1 MPPVSP
7 ELLFQRHVAEFLVRE
22 HRYTTLEQ
30 IDIDPDQG
38 WHADGLWAFLRA
50 TQSDALRK
58 LIEEYGT
65 DARRE
70 VFRALT
76 QALRTH
82 PLWWIIRHGLDVRG
96 TRLHLY
102 YPTPRSVAEATSSRH
117 DQNRFAVRP
126 HFYFGPTNAEVDLV
140 VFLNGLPIVALEL
153 KHEAGTQRWNVHD
166 AVEQFARRDHNYP
179 VFRLPFLYLA
189 ADTSEVKMATDPR
202 REANFRWFNT
212 GLRNEPITPPA
223 ADGSSEYPVEYL
235 YRDVLS
241 PARLLE
247 ALSFLLVWVP
257 ERAATEDK
265 PYRPALSLFP
275 RYHQQRMVLKV
286 ADAALSRFVESGE
299 PGGKYLVEHSAG
311 SGKTLSICWLAERLH
326 SLHHPETGA
335 KLVDM
340 TVILTD
346 RKSLD
351 KNIRDDLENFVH
363 LRDVVGL
370 ADSATELQKYL
381 CERRSIIVTTQQKFA
396 WILKEIQKDPALRG
410 RRVAYLI
417 DEAHRSQEGQ
427 MGLAIRLPFRQKDEP
442 DTTDEADESEKAET
456 DVAAAIREHD
466 HNQLFVAFTATPSQA
481 TVDLFGPPIDR
492 YTEAEA
498 IQEGYIVDVAG
509 SILSYRTLYNL
520 RCTIAEPESRTY
532 PAGIVQKALQN
543 VAFQDEELIQYKAE
557 VMLRLFDERVK
568 DLIGGK
574 AKAMIVATSRV
585 AGLRYFEILREKL
598 RERGAEYKVLYA
610 FSDFTHPETNKE
622 IRENAVNELENGEL
636 IEDRFEG
643 ESYRL
648 MVVAN
653 KFQTGFDQPLLA
665 GMFLD
670 KPVSGRNAVQTIS
683 RLNRQHDGKQDVIVV
698 DFTNN
703 AEAIFKAFNLYR
715 KGSPY
720 EPGEPDPNAAQKL
733 YEQILRAD
741 VFQQEDAEEMVRRL
755 KGSDDASR
763 QQLVGHLKQVFEE
776 KLAEGQPRRDFVN
789 LLARYAQRYY
799 FLANFFTFP
808 EGLARFAK
816 FAEYVGPQLIK
827 TGTVSELMERI
838 RATGVVRGQV
848 EDLGEKKLEPR
859 QPPPPGPPRPRTGG
873 GSPPQV
879 TVTEM
884 IEKLRLKYQISD
896 DEALV
901 IRDVLEEK
909 TNDVEIAENV
919 TVHRAD
925 VIYLDGPLKT
935 QINGEIQA
943 AYVTRDRLDEIG
955 DPKYFGA
962 GGIFDFMAFSVI
974 QHHLTLAGT
983 PSSVRPN

>member
-1 MPPVSP
+1 MPPLSP
-7 ELLFQRHVAEFLVRE
+7 ELLFQQHVAEFLVRE
-22 HRYTTLEQ
+22 HRFAALEQ
-30 IDIDPDQG
+30 TDIDPGHG
-38 WHADGLWAFLRA
+38 WHADGLWVFLQA
-50 TQSDALRK
+50 TQSDALNK
-58 LIEEYGT
+58 LADHYGT

-70 VFRALT
+70 VFRALNE
-76 QALRTH
+76 ALGIH

-96 TRLHLY
+96 TRLNLY
-102 YPTPRSVAEATSSRH
+102 YPTPRSAAEATNSQYE
-117 DQNRFAVRP
+117 QNRFAVRP
-126 HFYFGPTNAEVDLV
+126 HYYFGPTNAEVDLV
-140 VFLNGLPIVALEL
+140 VFLNGLPIVAIEL
-153 KHEAGTQRWNVHD
+153 KHEAGAQRWNVHD
-166 AVEQFARRDHNYP
+166 AVGQFVQRDHSFP

-202 REANFRWFNT
+202 REPNFRWFNT

-223 ADGSSEYPVEYL
+223 ADGTSEYPVEYL
-235 YRDVLS
+235 YREVLS
-241 PARLLE
+241 PTRLLE
-247 ALSFLLVWVP
+247 ALSFLLVRVP
-257 ERAATEDK
+257 ERPATEDK
-265 PYRPALSLFP
+265 PCRPAFTLFP
-275 RYHQQRMVLKV
+275 RYHQQRMVRKV
-286 ADAALSRFVESGE
+286 ADAALERFIETGE

-326 SLHHPETGA
+326 SLHHPETGE

-351 KNIRDDLENFVH
+351 KNIRDDLENFEH
-363 LRDVVGL
+363 LKNVVGL
-370 ADSATELQKYL
+370 AKSANDLQTFL
-381 CERRSIIVTTQQKFA
+381 RERRSIIVTTQQKFA
-396 WILKEIQKDPALRG
+396 WILNEIEKDPGMRG

-427 MGLAIRLPFRQKDEP
+427 LGLAIRLPFRQKDEP
-442 DTTDEADESEKAET
+442 DAADDADEGEKTEADIAS
-456 DVAAAIREHD
+456 AIREHD

-481 TVDLFGPPIDR
+481 TVDLFGPPVDR

-509 SILSYRTLYNL
+509 SILSYKTLYNL
-520 RCTIAEPESRTY
+520 HCAIAEPERRTY

-568 DLIGGK
+568 GLIDGK

-598 RERGAEYKVLYA
+598 RERGADYKVLYA
-610 FSDFTHPETNKE
+610 FSDFTHPETSKE
-622 IRENAVNELENGEL
+622 VREHEINGLDNGEL
-636 IEDRFEG
+636 IEDRFDG
-643 ESYRL
+643 DSYRL

-670 KPVSGRNAVQTIS
+670 KPVSGRNAVQTVS
-683 RLNRQHDGKQDVIVV
+683 RLNRQHEGKKDVIVV

-703 AEAIFKAFNLYR
+703 ADAIFKAFNLYR

-720 EPGEPDPNAAQKL
+720 EPGEPDPDAASKL
-733 YEQILRAD
+733 YDEIVGAEVFEQKDAD
-741 VFQQEDAEEMVRRL
+741 EMVRRL
-755 KGSDDASR
+755 EGPDDARR
-763 QQLVGHLKQVFEE
+763 QQLVAELKKVFEE
-776 KLAEGQPRRDFVN
+776 RLADGQPRRDFVN
-789 LLARYAQRYY
+789 LLTRYVQRYY

-808 EGLARFAK
+808 DGLARFAR

-827 TGTVSELMERI
+827 QGTVSELMERI

-848 EDLGEKKLEPR
+848 EDLGEKRLEPR
-859 QPPPPGPPRPRTGG
+859 QPGTPGSPKPRAGG

-879 TVTEM
+879 TVADM
-884 IEKLRLKYQISD
+884 IERLRLKFQISD

-901 IRDVLEEK
+901 IRDVLDEK
-909 TNDVEIAENV
+909 IGDAVIG
-919 TVHRAD
+919 AD
-925 VIYLDGPLKT
+925 VTAHRTDQIYLDGPLKT
-935 QINGEIQA
+935 QVNGGIQT
-943 AYVTRDRLDEIG
+943 AYVSRDRIDEIG
-955 DPKYFGA
+955 DPKYFEP
-962 GGIFDFMAFSVI
+962 GGIFDFMAYSVI
-974 QHHLTLAGT
+974 QHHLFVSTDRR
-983 PSSVRPN
+983 V

>member
-1 MPPVSP
+1 MPPLSP
-7 ELLFQRHVAEFLVRE
+7 ELLFQQHVADFLVRE

-30 IDIDPDQG
+30 TDIDPDHG
-38 WHADGLWAFLRA
+38 WHADGLWAFLQA
-50 TQSDALRK
+50 TQPDALNK
-58 LIEEYGT
+58 LADDYGA

-70 VFRALT
+70 VFRALAE
-76 QALRTH
+76 ALRTH
-82 PLWWIIRHGLDVRG
+82 PLWWLIRHGLDVRG

-102 YPTPRSVAEATSSRH
+102 YPTPRSAAEATNSQYE
-117 DQNRFAVRP
+117 QNRFAVRP
-126 HFYFGPTNAEVDLV
+126 HYYFGPTNAEVDLV
-140 VFLNGLPIVALEL
+140 IFLNGLPIVAIEL
-153 KHEAGTQRWNVHD
+153 KHEAGAQRWNVHD
-166 AVEQFARRDHNYP
+166 AVEQFVQRDHSVP

-189 ADTSEVKMATDPR
+189 AHTSEVKMATDPR
-202 REANFRWFNT
+202 REPNFRWFNT

-235 YRDVLS
+235 YREVLS
-241 PARLLE
+241 PAHLVE
-247 ALSFLLVWVP
+247 ALSFLLVRVP
-257 ERAATEDK
+257 ERPATEDK
-265 PYRPALSLFP
+265 PYRPAFTLFP
-275 RYHQQRMVLKV
+275 RYHQQRMVRKV
-286 ADAALSRFVESGE
+286 ADAALQRFIETGE

-326 SLHHPETGA
+326 SLHHPTTGA

-351 KNIRDDLENFVH
+351 KNIRDDLENFEH
-363 LRDVVGL
+363 LKDVVGL
-370 ADSATELQKYL
+370 AKSANDLQKYL
-381 CERRSIIVTTQQKFA
+381 RERRSIIVTTQQKFT
-396 WILKEIQKDPALRG
+396 WILKEIEKDPVLRG

-442 DTTDEADESEKAET
+442 DAADEADEGEKAET
-456 DVAAAIREHD
+456 DIAAAIREHD
-466 HNQLFVAFTATPSQA
+466 HNQLFVAFTATPSQT

-509 SILSYRTLYNL
+509 SVLSYKTLYNL
-520 RCTIAEPESRTY
+520 HCAIAEPERRTY
-532 PAGIVQKALQN
+532 PAGIVQKALQT

-568 DLIGGK
+568 GLIGGK

-598 RERGAEYKVLYA
+598 RERGADYKVLYA

-622 IRENAVNELENGEL
+622 VREHDINGLDNGEL
-636 IEDRFEG
+636 IEDRFDG
-643 ESYRL
+643 DSYRL

-653 KFQTGFDQPLLA
+653 KFQTGFDQPMLA

-670 KPVSGRNAVQTIS
+670 KPISGRNAVQTVS
-683 RLNRQHDGKQDVIVV
+683 RLNRQHEGKKDVIVV

-703 AEAIFKAFNLYR
+703 ADAIFKAFNLYR

-720 EPGEPDPNAAQKL
+720 EPGEPDPDAASKL
-733 YEQILRAD
+733 YDEIVGAEVFEQKDAD
-741 VFQQEDAEEMVRRL
+741 EMVRRL
-755 KGSDDASR
+755 EGPDDAGR
-763 QQLVGHLKQVFEE
+763 QQLVAELKKVFEE
-776 KLAEGQPRRDFVN
+776 RLADGQPRRDFVN
-789 LLARYAQRYY
+789 LLTRYVQRYY

-808 EGLARFAK
+808 DGLARFAR

-827 TGTVSELMERI
+827 QGTVSELMERI

-848 EDLGEKKLEPR
+848 EDLGEKRLEPR
-859 QPPPPGPPRPRTGG
+859 QPGTPGSPKPRAGG

-879 TVTEM
+879 TVADM
-884 IEKLRLKYQISD
+884 IERLRLKFQISD

-901 IRDVLEEK
+901 IRDVLDEK
-909 TNDVEIAENV
+909 IGDAVIG
-919 TVHRAD
+919 AD
-925 VIYLDGPLKT
+925 VTAHRTDQIYLDGPLKT
-935 QINGEIQA
+935 QVNVGIQT
-943 AYVTRDRLDEIG
+943 AYVSRDRIDEIG
-955 DPKYFGA
+955 DPKYFEP
-962 GGIFDFMAFSVI
+962 GGIFDFMAYSVI
-974 QHHLTLAGT
+974 QHHLFVSTDRR
-983 PSSVRPN
+983 V

>member
-1 MPPVSP
+1 MPPLSP
-7 ELLFQRHVAEFLVRE
+7 ELLFQQHVADFLVRE
-22 HRYTTLEQ
+22 HRFAALEQ
-30 IDIDPDQG
+30 TDIDPGHG
-38 WHADGLWAFLRA
+38 WHADGLWVFLQA
-50 TQSDALRK
+50 TQSDALNK
-58 LIEEYGT
+58 LADHYGT

-70 VFRALT
+70 VFRALNE
-76 QALRTH
+76 ALGIH

-96 TRLHLY
+96 TRLNLY
-102 YPTPRSVAEATSSRH
+102 YPTPRSAAEATNSQYE
-117 DQNRFAVRP
+117 QNRFAVRP
-126 HFYFGPTNAEVDLV
+126 HYYFGPTNAEVDLV
-140 VFLNGLPIVALEL
+140 VFLNGLPIVAIEL
-153 KHEAGTQRWNVHD
+153 KHEAGAQRWNVHD
-166 AVEQFARRDHNYP
+166 AVGQFVQRDHSFP

-202 REANFRWFNT
+202 REPNFRWFNT

-223 ADGSSEYPVEYL
+223 ADGTSEYPVEYL
-235 YRDVLS
+235 YREVLS
-241 PARLLE
+241 PTRLLE
-247 ALSFLLVWVP
+247 ALSFLLVRVP
-257 ERAATEDK
+257 ERPATEDK
-265 PYRPALSLFP
+265 PYRPAFTLFP
-275 RYHQQRMVLKV
+275 RYHQQRMVRKV
-286 ADAALSRFVESGE
+286 ADAALERFIETGE

-326 SLHHPETGA
+326 SLHHPETGE

-351 KNIRDDLENFVH
+351 KNIRDDLENFEH
-363 LRDVVGL
+363 LKNVVGL
-370 ADSATELQKYL
+370 AKSANDLQTFL
-381 CERRSIIVTTQQKFA
+381 RERRSIIVTTQQKFA
-396 WILKEIQKDPALRG
+396 WILNEIEKDPGMRG

-427 MGLAIRLPFRQKDEP
+427 LGLAIRLPFRQKDEP
-442 DTTDEADESEKAET
+442 DAADDADEGEKTEADIAS
-456 DVAAAIREHD
+456 AIREHD

-481 TVDLFGPPIDR
+481 TVDLFGPPVDR

-509 SILSYRTLYNL
+509 SILSYKTLYNL
-520 RCTIAEPESRTY
+520 HCAIAEPERRTY

-568 DLIGGK
+568 GLIDGK

-598 RERGAEYKVLYA
+598 RERGADYKVLYA
-610 FSDFTHPETNKE
+610 FSDFTHPETDKE
-622 IRENAVNELENGEL
+622 IREHEVNGLGNGEL

-643 ESYRL
+643 DSYRL
-648 MVVAN
+648 LVVAN

-670 KPVSGRNAVQTIS
+670 KPVSGRNAVQTVS
-683 RLNRQHDGKQDVIVV
+683 RLNRQHEDKQDVIVV

-703 AEAIFKAFNLYR
+703 ADAIFKAFNLYR

-720 EPGEPDPNAAQKL
+720 EPGEPDPEAASKL
-733 YEQILRAD
+733 YDEIVGAGIFEQKDAD
-741 VFQQEDAEEMVRRL
+741 EMVRCL
-755 KGSDDASR
+755 ESQDDARR
-763 QQLVGHLKQVFEE
+763 QQFVAELKKVFEE
-776 KLAEGQPRRDFVN
+776 RVADGQSRREFVN
-789 LLARYAQRYY
+789 LLARYVQRYY

-827 TGTVSELMERI
+827 QSTVSELMERV

-848 EDLGEKKLEPR
+848 EDLGEKRLEPR
-859 QPPPPGPPRPRTGG
+859 QPRAPGPPKPRTGG
-873 GSPPQV
+873 GPPPQV
-879 TVTEM
+879 TVADM
-884 IEKLRLKYQISD
+884 IEKLRMKFQINE

-901 IRDVLEEK
+901 IRDVLLEK
-909 TNDVEIAENV
+909 TGDAEIATDV
-919 TVHRAD
+919 TAHRAD
-925 VIYLDGPLKT
+925 LIYLDGPLKK
-935 QINGEIQA
+935 QVNGDIQT
-943 AYVTRDRLDEIG
+943 AYVNRDRLDEIG
-955 DPKYFGA
+955 DPKYFDP
-962 GGIFDFMAFSVI
+962 GGIFDFMAYSVI
-974 QHHLTLAGT
+974 QHHLFVSNGGELH
-983 PSSVRPN
+983 

>member
-1 MPPVSP
+1 MSPPSP
-7 ELLFQRHVAEFLVRE
+7 ELIFQQHVVAFLVRE

-30 IDIDPDQG
+30 IDIDPDHG
-38 WHADGLWAFLRA
+38 WHSDGLWAFLQA
-50 TQSDALRK
+50 TQADELRK
-58 LIEEYGT
+58 LAVDYGA
-65 DARRE
+65 DSRRE

-76 QALRTH
+76 DALRKDA
-82 PLWWIIRHGLDVRG
+82 LWWIIRHGLNVRG

-102 YPTPRSVAEATSSRH
+102 YPTPRSVAEAASSQH

-126 HFYFGPTNAEVDLV
+126 HYYFGPTNSEVDLV

-153 KHEAGTQRWNVHD
+153 KHEAGSQRWNVHD
-166 AVEQFARRDHNYP
+166 AVEQFAQRDHKYP

-202 REANFRWFNT
+202 RDANFRWFNT
-212 GLRNEPITPPA
+212 GLRNESITPPA
-223 ADGSSEYPVEYL
+223 ADGSREYPVEYL
-235 YRDVLS
+235 YREVLS
-241 PARLLE
+241 PVRLLE
-247 ALSFLLVWVP
+247 ALSFLLISVP

-265 PYRPALSLFP
+265 PVRPALTLFP
-275 RYHQQRMVLKV
+275 RYHQQRMVRKV
-286 ADAALSRFVESGE
+286 ADAALSCFVESGQ

-363 LRDVVGL
+363 LRDVVGM
-370 ADSATELQKYL
+370 ADSASELQSYL
-381 CERRSIIVTTQQKFA
+381 RERRSIIVTTQQKFA
-396 WILKEIQKDPALRG
+396 WIMKEIERDPALRG

-417 DEAHRSQEGQ
+417 DEAHRSQEGR

-442 DTTDEADESEKAET
+442 DVTDDADESDKAEI
-456 DVAAAIREHD
+456 DIAAAIREHD

-481 TVDLFGPPIDR
+481 TVDLFGSPIDR

-509 SILSYRTLYNL
+509 SVLSYKTLYNL

-543 VAFQDEELIQYKAE
+543 VAFQDEELIQFKAE
-557 VMLRLFDERVK
+557 VMLRLFDERVSG
-568 DLIGGK
+568 LIGGS

-622 IRENAVNELENGEL
+622 VREHEVNQLESGEL

-643 ESYRL
+643 ASYRL

-683 RLNRQHDGKQDVIVV
+683 RLNRQHDGKHDVIVV

-720 EPGEPDPNAAQKL
+720 QPGEPDPDAAYKL
-733 YEQILRAD
+733 YDQILD
-741 VFQQEDAEEMVRRL
+741 KSIFQQEDAEELVRRL
-755 KGSDDASR
+755 EGSDDAGR
-763 QQLVGHLKQVFEE
+763 QQLVGLLKKVFEE
-776 KLAEGQPRRDFVN
+776 RLVEGQPRRDFVN

-808 EGLARFAK
+808 ERMARFAK

-827 TGTVSELMERI
+827 QGTVSDLMERI

-859 QPPPPGPPRPRTGG
+859 EPRPPGPPRPRTGG

-879 TVTEM
+879 TVAEM

-896 DEALV
+896 EEALV

-909 TNDVEIAENV
+909 TRDVEIAENV
-919 TVHRAD
+919 TVHRTD

-935 QINGEIQA
+935 QINGEIQS

-955 DPKYFGA
+955 DPKYFEA
-962 GGIFDFMAFSVI
+962 GGIFDFMAYAVI
-974 QHHLTLAGT
+974 QHHLTSEILP
-983 PSSVRPN
+983 PSARPN

>member
-7 ELLFQRHVAEFLVRE
+7 ELQFQQHVADFLVRE

-30 IDIDPDQG
+30 SDIDPDHG
-38 WHADGLWAFLRA
+38 WHADGLWDFLQA
-50 TQSDALRK
+50 TQADALRK
-58 LIEEYGT
+58 LADDYGT

-76 QALRTH
+76 GALRTH

-102 YPTPRSVAEATSSRH
+102 YPTPRSTAEAASSQH
-117 DQNRFAVRP
+117 AQNRFAVRP
-126 HFYFGPTNAEVDLV
+126 HYYFGPTREEVDLV

-153 KHEAGTQRWNVHD
+153 KHEAGAQRWNIHD
-166 AVEQFARRDHNYP
+166 AVEQFVRRDRSFP
-179 VFRLPFLYLA
+179 VFRLPFLYIA

-202 REANFRWFNT
+202 REGNFRWFNT

-235 YRDVLS
+235 YREVLS
-241 PARLLE
+241 PDRLLE

-257 ERAATEDK
+257 ERIATEDK
-265 PYRPALSLFP
+265 PHRQAFTLFP
-275 RYHQQRMVLKV
+275 RYHQQRMVRKV
-286 ADAALSRFVESGE
+286 ADAALQRFIETGE

-326 SLHHPETGA
+326 SLHHPDTGA

-351 KNIRDDLENFVH
+351 KNIREDLENFAH
-363 LRDVVGL
+363 LKDVIGL
-370 ADSATELQKYL
+370 AKTANDLQTFL
-381 CERRSIIVTTQQKFA
+381 RERRSIIVTTQQKFA
-396 WILKEIQKDPALRG
+396 WILKEIEKDPALRG

-427 MGLAIRLPFRQKDEP
+427 LGLAIRLPFRQKDEP
-442 DTTDEADESEKAET
+442 DAADEADEVEKTEAEI
-456 DVAAAIREHD
+456 AQAIREHD

-481 TVDLFGPPIDR
+481 TVSVFGQPVDR

-509 SILSYRTLYNL
+509 SILSYETLYNL
-520 RCTIAEPESRTY
+520 HCTIAEPESRTY
-532 PAGIVQKALQN
+532 PAGIVQKALQT

-568 DLIGGK
+568 GLVGGK

-598 RERGAEYKVLYA
+598 RERGADYKVLYA
-610 FSDFTHPETNKE
+610 FSDFTHPETSKE
-622 IRENAVNELENGEL
+622 IREHEVNGLENGEL
-636 IEDRFEG
+636 IEDRFDG
-643 ESYRL
+643 DSYRL

-670 KPVSGRNAVQTIS
+670 KPVSGRNAVQTVS
-683 RLNRQHDGKQDVIVV
+683 RLNRQHEDKQDVIVV

-703 AEAIFKAFNLYR
+703 ADAIFKAFNLYR

-720 EPGEPDPNAAQKL
+720 EPGEPDSEAASKL
-733 YEQILRAD
+733 YDEILSTGVFVQKDAD
-741 VFQQEDAEEMVRRL
+741 EMVRRL
-755 KGSDDASR
+755 ERADDASR
-763 QQLVGHLKQVFEE
+763 QQLVAELKQVFED
-776 KLAEGQPRRDFVN
+776 KVVEGQPRREFVN
-789 LLARYAQRYY
+789 LLARFVQRYY

-808 EGLARFAK
+808 DGLARFAK

-827 TGTVSELMERI
+827 QGTVSELMERI

-848 EDLGEKKLEPR
+848 EDLGERRMEPR
-859 QPPPPGPPRPRTGG
+859 QPRAPGLPKPRIGG

-879 TVTEM
+879 TVADM
-884 IEKLRLKYQISD
+884 IEKLRLKFQISE

-901 IRDVLEEK
+901 IRDVLLEK
-909 TNDVEIAENV
+909 TGDPLIG
-919 TVHRAD
+919 AD
-925 VIYLDGPLKT
+925 VIAHHADQIYLEGPLKK
-935 QINGEIQA
+935 QVNGYIQT
-943 AYVTRDRLDEIG
+943 AYVSRDRLDEIG
-955 DPKYFGA
+955 DPKYFDP
-962 GGIFDFMAFSVI
+962 GGIFDFMAYSVI
-974 QHHLTLAGT
+974 QHHLST
-983 PSSVRPN
+983 SSDNVHR

>member
-1 MPPVSP
+1 MPSLSP
-7 ELLFQRHVAEFLVRE
+7 ELLFQKHIADFLVRE

-30 IDIDPDQG
+30 SDIDGDHG
-38 WHADGLWAFLRA
+38 WHVDGLWSFLQA
-50 TQSDALRK
+50 TQTDALTK
-58 LIEEYGT
+58 LADDYGT

-76 QALRTH
+76 DALRSH

-96 TRLHLY
+96 TRLHMY
-102 YPTPRSVAEATSSRH
+102 YPTPRSVSEATSNQH
-117 DQNRFAVRP
+117 EQNRFAVRP
-126 HFYFGPTNAEVDLV
+126 HFYFGPTNAEMDLV
-140 VFLNGLPIVALEL
+140 VFLNGLPIVALEV
-153 KHEAGTQRWNVHD
+153 KHEAGAQCWNVHD
-166 AVEQFARRDHNYP
+166 AVDQFVRRDHAHP

-212 GLRNEPITPPA
+212 GLRNEPLTPPA

-235 YRDVLS
+235 YREVLS

-257 ERAATEDK
+257 EQAATADK
-265 PYRPALSLFP
+265 PHRPAFTLFP
-275 RYHQQRMVLKV
+275 RYHQQRMVRKV
-286 ADAALSRFVESGE
+286 AESALQRFIESGD

-326 SLHHPETGA
+326 SLHHPETGS

-351 KNIRDDLENFVH
+351 KNIREDLANFAH
-363 LRDVVGL
+363 LKDVVGL
-370 ADSATELQKYL
+370 AKSANDLQRFL
-381 CERRSIIVTTQQKFA
+381 RERRSIIVTTQQKFA
-396 WILKEIQKDPALRG
+396 WILKEIENDPALRE

-417 DEAHRSQEGQ
+417 DEAHRSQDGR

-442 DTTDEADESEKAET
+442 DTADEADDGEKTAAEI
-456 DVAAAIREHD
+456 AAAILEYD

-481 TVDLFGPPIDR
+481 TVDLFGAPIDR

-509 SILSYRTLYNL
+509 SILSYKTLYNL
-520 RCTIAEPESRTY
+520 HCAIAEPESRTY
-532 PAGIVQKALQN
+532 PAGIVQKALQT

-568 DLIGGK
+568 GLIGGK

-598 RERGAEYKVLYA
+598 RERGVDYKVLYA

-622 IRENAVNELENGEL
+622 IREHEINGLDNGEL

-643 ESYRL
+643 DSYRL
-648 MVVAN
+648 LVVAN

-670 KPVSGRNAVQTIS
+670 KPVSGRNAVQTVS
-683 RLNRQHDGKQDVIVV
+683 RLNRQHEDKQDVIVV

-703 AEAIFKAFNLYR
+703 ADAIFKAFNLYR

-720 EPGEPDPNAAQKL
+720 EPGEPDPEAASKL
-733 YEQILRAD
+733 YDEIVGARIFEQKDAD
-741 VFQQEDAEEMVRRL
+741 EMVRRL
-755 KGSDDASR
+755 ESQDDARR
-763 QQLVGHLKQVFEE
+763 QQFVAELKKVFEE
-776 KLAEGQPRRDFVN
+776 RVADGQSRREFVN
-789 LLARYAQRYY
+789 LLGRYVQRYY

-827 TGTVSELMERI
+827 QSTVSELMERV

-848 EDLGEKKLEPR
+848 EDLGEKRLEPR
-859 QPPPPGPPRPRTGG
+859 QPRAPGPPKPRAGG
-873 GSPPQV
+873 GLPPQV
-879 TVTEM
+879 TVADM
-884 IEKLRLKYQISD
+884 IEKLRLKFQINE

-901 IRDVLEEK
+901 IRDVLLEK
-909 TNDVEIAENV
+909 TSDAEIATDV
-919 TVHRAD
+919 TAHRAD
-925 VIYLDGPLKT
+925 LIYLDGPLKK
-935 QINGEIQA
+935 QLNGDIQT
-943 AYVTRDRLDEIG
+943 AYVNRDRLDEIG
-955 DPKYFGA
+955 DPKYFDP
-962 GGIFDFMAFSVI
+962 GGIFDFMAYSVI
-974 QHHLTLAGT
+974 QHHLFVSNGGEFH
-983 PSSVRPN
+983 